1 MRALLDINVLIALLD
16 GTHLHHGRA
25 MQWLGRHIQHG
36 WASCPLTQNGCIRIM
51 SQQGYPNARPPADI
65 AMRLREATST
75 GHHQFWPDAVSVL
88 DAAVLDWQQ
97 LLYSRQLTDAYL
109 LALAV
114 RHDGVFVTLDQ
125 HIRVEAVPLAQSRH
139 LLVL

>member
-1 MRALLDINVLIALLD
+1 MRALLDVNVLIALLD
-16 GTHLHHGRA
+16 GAHLHHSRA
-25 MQWLGRHIQHG
+25 LQWLGTQIQHG

-51 SQQGYPNARPPADI
+51 SQPSYPNTRPPQDI
-65 AMRLREATST
+65 ANRLREAVST
-75 GHHQFWPDAVSVL
+75 EHHQFWADDISVL
-88 DAAVLDWQQ
+88 DNHTLDWRQ

-114 RHDGVFVTLDQ
+114 RHEGVFVTLDRNIQ
-125 HIRVEAVPLAQSRH
+125 PKIVPGARAEH